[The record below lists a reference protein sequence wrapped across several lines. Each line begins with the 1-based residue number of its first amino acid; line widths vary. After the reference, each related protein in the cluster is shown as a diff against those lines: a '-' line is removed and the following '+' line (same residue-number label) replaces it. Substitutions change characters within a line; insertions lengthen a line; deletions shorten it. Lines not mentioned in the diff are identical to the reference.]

1 MNVAGALVSFQ
12 KQMRSMSVDNEGKVI
27 LDSYYQVA
35 ESFVEL
41 YPSVGWKVELV
52 NNDLGYLAEISKQN
66 MESVA
71 SCLLTVY
78 CTMQEDR
85 GKLRTYE
92 AKRNQNLIWKILHL
106 LIL

>member
-71 SCLLTVY
+71 WFVLVTDS
-78 CTMQEDR
+78 E
-85 GKLRTYE
+85 
-92 AKRNQNLIWKILHL
+92 ILEEKD
-106 LIL
+106 

>member
-71 SCLLTVY
+71 SL
-78 CTMQEDR
+78 QEDR

-92 AKRNQNLIWKILHL
+92 AKRNQNLIWKILSL